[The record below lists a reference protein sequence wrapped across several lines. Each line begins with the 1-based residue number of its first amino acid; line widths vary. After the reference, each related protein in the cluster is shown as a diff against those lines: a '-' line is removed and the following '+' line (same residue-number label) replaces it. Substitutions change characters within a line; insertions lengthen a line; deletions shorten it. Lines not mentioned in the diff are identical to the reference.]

1 MRSVSPRSICV
12 AAFFLGA
19 AILTERPASA
29 ASCCGGGS
37 ASSLILPKFSHSM
50 VDASLSI
57 EKYDGFWNKEGRYI
71 QDPPGSDLRQYR
83 LSLGYA
89 HRLAAN
95 WQASVVAPYVWN
107 DNRYSGLSSRTEGI
121 GDTSLSIFYE
131 AFDSIMCT
139 YKVEGISDLKPA
151 SYFGASLTVPTGISP
166 YDEVES
172 SFDVTG
178 RGFYRLDGIALFDK
192 TVYPWN
198 ASLLLSYGIH
208 LERPVNLEYGNY
220 VEPYRKKLGDRA
232 LGSLSF
238 GYTQSLKEQD
248 TMTYTATYSD
258 LWEAEGSINGE
269 SDSTTGL
276 RKKSVSGTIAY
287 ATAEKNWI
295 VKGSWG
301 HTIKQDGWGEN
312 FPATDTF
319 TVGVSHVFQ

>member
-1 MRSVSPRSICV
+1 
-12 AAFFLGA
+12 
-19 AILTERPASA
+19 
-29 ASCCGGGS
+29 
-37 ASSLILPKFSHSM
+37 M

-57 EKYDGFWNKEGRYI
+57 EKYDGFWNKGGKYI

-107 DNRYSGLSSRTEGI
+107 DNRYSGLSSHTEGV

-139 YKVEGISDLKPA
+139 YKVEGIKDLKPA
-151 SYFGASLTVPTGISP
+151 SYFGASLTIPTGISP
-166 YDEVES
+166 YDDVKS
-172 SFDVTG
+172 SFDATG

-208 LERPVNLEYGNY
+208 PERPVDREYGKY
-220 VEPYRKKLGDRA
+220 VEPYHKRLGDRA

-258 LWEAEGSINGE
+258 LWEGEGTINGE
-269 SDSTTGL
+269 GDSTTGL
-276 RKKSVSGTIAY
+276 RKKSASGTIAY

-319 TVGVSHVFQ
+319 TAGVSHVFQ

>member
-1 MRSVSPRSICV
+1 
-12 AAFFLGA
+12 
-19 AILTERPASA
+19 
-29 ASCCGGGS
+29 
-37 ASSLILPKFSHSM
+37 M
-50 VDASLSI
+50 VDASLSV
-57 EKYDGFWNKEGRYI
+57 EKYDGFWNKEGKYI

-107 DNRYSGLSSRTEGI
+107 DNRYSGLSSRTEGV

-139 YKVEGISDLKPA
+139 YKVEGIKDLIPA
-151 SYFGASLTVPTGISP
+151 SYFGASLTIPTGISP
-166 YDEVES
+166 YDDVKS

-198 ASLLLSYGIH
+198 ASLLLSYGAH
-208 LERPVNLEYGNY
+208 LERPVDREYGKY
-220 VEPYRKKLGDRA
+220 VEPYHKKLGDRA

-258 LWEAEGSINGE
+258 LWEAEGTINGE

-295 VKGSWG
+295 IKGSWG
-301 HTIKQDGWGEN
+301 HTVKQDGWGEN
-312 FPATDTF
+312 FPATDIITI
-319 TVGVSHVFQ
+319 GVSHVFQ